1 MRRGLSLLFTVL
13 LSLSMPARSDAGIS
27 PPTDDNNSTPA
38 WEIAAEKRRNE
49 LVQKNGAGTDLALQK
64 QLLKMRDDD
73 QAVRGFTNGQRTSD
87 MTKELIAKLPATD
100 QRLTQE
106 LKQILKDKGW
116 PTIPLV
122 GIEASN
128 GAMLILTHSA
138 DHAWQRALLPQLE
151 QLAAADKID
160 ASSLA
165 LVVDKQLVADGK
177 LQRYGSQF
185 KFINGKMAMFAVE
198 DPAHLDERRAKA
210 LLPPMNIYKETL
222 SQIYHLEASD
232 DVVMATAP
240 QKK

>member
-1 MRRGLSLLFTVL
+1 MRRSLTLLCILL
-13 LSLSMPARSDAGIS
+13 LSLGTPTQSYARIS
-27 PPTDDNNSTPA
+27 RAVDDNNHPAA
-38 WEIAAEKRRNE
+38 WEIAAEKRRDE
-49 LVQKNGAGTDLALQK
+49 LVQKNGTGTDLALQK

-73 QAVRGFTNGQRTSD
+73 QAARGFTHGQRTSE
-87 MTKELIAKLPATD
+87 MTKELIAQLPATD
-100 QRLTQE
+100 QRLTHE
-106 LKQILKDKGW
+106 LKQIVGEKGW
-116 PTIPLV
+116 PTIALV

-128 GAMLILTHSA
+128 GAMLILTHSG

-185 KFINGKMAMFAVE
+185 KFINGKMAMYAVE

-210 LLPPMNIYKETL
+210 LLPPMDIYKEML
-222 SQIYHLEASD
+222 SQIYHLEASE

>member
-1 MRRGLSLLFTVL
+1 MRRCLSLLCFL
-13 LSLSMPARSDAGIS
+13 LLPLSTPAQNNAATLASMH
-27 PPTDDNNSTPA
+27 DNNSNPA
-38 WEIAAEKRRNE
+38 WEIAAQKRRDE
-49 LVQKNGAGTDLALQK
+49 LMLKNGLGTDSALQK
-64 QLLKMRDDD
+64 QLLKMRDED
-73 QAVRGFTNGQRTSD
+73 QSVRGFANGKRTSD

-106 LKQILKDKGW
+106 LKQIIEQKGW

-128 GAMLILTHSA
+128 GAMLILTHTP
-138 DHAWQRALLPQLE
+138 DHAWQRALLPKLE
-151 QLAAADKID
+151 QLAADDKID

-185 KFINGKMAMFAVE
+185 KFINGKMAMYAVE
-198 DPAHLDERRAKA
+198 DPAHLNERRAKA
-210 LLPPMNIYKETL
+210 LLPPLNIYKEML

>member
-1 MRRGLSLLFTVL
+1 MRRSLTLLCTFL
-13 LSLSMPARSDAGIS
+13 LSLGTPTPSHANTPA
-27 PPTDDNNSTPA
+27 TTNTPNPAA
-38 WEIAAEKRRNE
+38 WEIAAQKRRDE
-49 LVQKNGAGTDLALQK
+49 LVQKNGPGTELALQK
-64 QLLKMRDDD
+64 QLLKMREED
-73 QAVRGFTNGQRTSD
+73 QAVRGFTHGQRTSE

-106 LKQILKDKGW
+106 LKQIVKEKGW

-151 QLAAADKID
+151 QLAATDKID

-185 KFINGKMAMFAVE
+185 KFINGKMAMYAVE
-198 DPAHLDERRAKA
+198 DPNRLDERRAKA
-210 LLPPMNIYKETL
+210 LLPPINIYKEML

-240 QKK
+240 EKK